1 MKDFFDK
8 FAEAI
13 LPIYVIA
20 LAILLMLL
28 LTSCTTNNYYP
39 LAESHQ
45 HFEGDHRHPVEPDY
59 YEPTDSEKFFP
70 DKRIWI
76 DGTEFTEASITIEID
91 GDCKEDDEPWV
102 CEVDN
107 SNEI

>member
-8 FAEAI
+8 FAES
-13 LPIYVIA
+13 LVQIYVIA

-45 HFEGDHRHPVEPDY
+45 HFEGDHRHLEPMIEPDY
-59 YEPTDSEKFFP
+59 VEPTDAEKFP
-70 DKRIWI
+70 DKRIFRNGI
-76 DGTEFTEASITIEID
+76 EYTQASVTVEID
-91 GDCKEDDEPWV
+91 GSCRDEDPEWV
-102 CEVDN
+102 CK
-107 SNEI
+107 